1 MELMRDLDHAEA
13 LPPPAAVDAPGSTPF
28 AAAPPRSEAVFAP
41 LGQEDA
47 APPLCATCGQENDP
61 DARFCKQCGSRLA

>member
-1 MELMRDLDHAEA
+1 MNLMRDLDHTDALAPSAAEERPA
-13 LPPPAAVDAPGSTPF
+13 SPFAQPPPA
-28 AAAPPRSEAVFAP
+28 SEAVFAA

-47 APPLCATCGQENDP
+47 APPVCVTCGQENDP